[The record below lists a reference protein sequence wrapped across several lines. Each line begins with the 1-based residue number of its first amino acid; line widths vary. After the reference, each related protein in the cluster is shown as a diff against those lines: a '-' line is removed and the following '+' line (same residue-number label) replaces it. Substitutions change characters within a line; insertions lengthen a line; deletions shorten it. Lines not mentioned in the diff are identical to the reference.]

1 MGEQNI
7 KILALDQASNCGW
20 YADKDLHGVWDFN
33 TRKDESSGM
42 KMLRFKAK
50 LSEVCKSLDIKL
62 IVYERVAGMHKAAII
77 HGAKMVAMIETF
89 CEDNNIEYR
98 AYSAKEIKQFAT
110 GKGNANK
117 EKMIESCKAN
127 YGFDPIDDNE
137 ADAAHIWH
145 LAVRDLY
152 Q

>member
-1 MGEQNI
+1 MQEKI
-7 KILALDQASNCGW
+7 KILALDQASNCGF
-20 YADKDLHGVWDFN
+20 YVDEHIHGVWDFN

-50 LSEVCKSLDIKL
+50 LKETCELEKIKL
-62 IVYERVAGMHKAAII
+62 IVYERVSGMHKASII
-77 HGAKMVAMIETF
+77 HGAKMVAMIESF
-89 CEDNNIEYR
+89 AEENQIEYK
-98 AYSAKEIKQFAT
+98 AYSASEIKKFAT

-117 EKMIESCKAN
+117 EKMVQSCIEK
-127 YGFDPIDDNE
+127 YGFTPIDDNE

-145 LAVRDLY
+145 LATRDLY